1 MNKPKYRMKTVI
13 KAAEKCME
21 EGPAACPKCLY
32 KPEPL
37 CARQLTKDMVYYLR
51 QALEKSERKK

>member
-1 MNKPKYRMKTVI
+1 MNKPKYKMKTVV

-21 EGPAACPKCLY
+21 GPASCPDCLY
-32 KPEPL
+32 KQEPL

-51 QALEKSERKK
+51 QTLEKSERKK